1 MSTARLA
8 DATVRDN
15 ARELRYE
22 LHLDSRLVGEIRY
35 RREPGAR
42 VLVHVEIEPHLE
54 GHGFGSLLVEG
65 ALDDLR
71 AQGLLVVPHAPFV
84 IEFIR
89 RRPEYADL
97 VTVDPAVPD

>member
-1 MSTARLA
+1 MSAARPA
-8 DATVRDN
+8 DATVREN

-35 RREPGAR
+35 RSEPGAR

-54 GHGFGSLLVEG
+54 GRGLGSLLVEG

-71 AQGLLVVPHAPFV
+71 AQGLSVVPHAPFV
-84 IEFIR
+84 TEFIR

-97 VTVDPAVPD
+97 VSADPAVPD